1 MAMTVNTNVSSLA
14 AQRSLAGSTRE
25 MGVSMARLSSG
36 LRINSAKDDAA
47 GLAISSK
54 MTNQIR
60 GMNQAIRN
68 SNDGISMAQTAEGAM
83 GEVTSSL
90 QRIRELAVQS
100 ASGTNSASDRTAL
113 NAEATALLAEITAI
127 AANTTF
133 NGIQLLDGSVATSA
147 IQAGSESGQ
156 TITVTLTDATTVTLG
171 VSAVDISSVAGA
183 GTAIGLADTALDS
196 INSGRASL
204 GAAQTRM
211 ESTINRLTVTSEN
224 LSAARSRIVDADFA
238 AETANMTRNNIL
250 QQAGTSI
257 LAQANQQP
265 QLALQLLG

>member
-1 MAMTVNTNVSSLA
+1 
-14 AQRSLAGSTRE
+14 
-25 MGVSMARLSSG
+25 
-36 LRINSAKDDAA
+36 
-47 GLAISSK
+47 
-54 MTNQIR
+54 
-60 GMNQAIRN
+60 
-68 SNDGISMAQTAEGAM
+68 M

-133 NGIQLLDGSVATSA
+133 HGIQLLDGTVATAA

-156 TITVTLTDATTVTLG
+156 TITVTLTDATTGIAGLNVAT
-171 VSAVDISSVAGA
+171 VDISTVAGA
-183 GTAIGLADTALDS
+183 GTAIGLADSALDV

>member
-14 AQRSLAGSTRE
+14 AQRSLAGSTQA

-60 GMNQAIRN
+60 GMNQAVRN

-90 QRIRELAVQS
+90 QRIRELAVQA

-113 NAEATALLAEITAI
+113 NSEAAALLAEITSI

-133 NGIQLLDGSVATSA
+133 NGIQLLDGTVASA
-147 IQAGSESGQ
+147 DIQAGSESGQ
-156 TITVTLTDATTVTLG
+156 TITVTLTDSTVATLG
-171 VSAVDISSVAGA
+171 IAALDISTVAGA
-183 GTAIGLADTALDS
+183 SAAIGLTDTALDS
-196 INSGRASL
+196 INTGRAGL
-204 GAAQTRM
+204 GASQARM

-224 LSAARSRIVDADFA
+224 LMAARSRIVDADFA
-238 AETANMTRNNIL
+238 QETANMTRNNIL

-265 QLALQLLG
+265 ELALQLLG